1 MASKAIAILEKNQS
15 AVPSRFEEEARWRQE
30 NEIWLRLSRSIALS
44 LIDFM
49 QEKNLT
55 RAELAK
61 ELGVSQQYLSRMMSG
76 TENFSIKSIAKIE
89 ATLGI
94 SCLVPSQR

>member
-15 AVPSRFEEEARWRQE
+15 PVPSRFEEEARWRQE

-44 LIDFM
+44 LIDYM

-61 ELGVSQQYLSRMMSG
+61 ELGVSQQYLSRIMSG